1 MCNISVGWWNYQVSL
16 LEKKTSSTWVHPDR
30 PPNDLIPVIWRKVQQ
45 FFVLRNCNFWI
56 GTSPKP
62 VDSGLVAHEGDP
74 GSYSGYSAHCWLRL
88 PSCVSLD
95 YTDTSCVLTSQA
107 IVVSLLTTQ
116 TQAVSLCVSSFCIR
130 SCTPQG
136 GKWSSVMPRSDKIE
150 DWENDGEE
158 VLNVPYLGFKN
169 PLIPSAAHFF
179 WAPSLFGQ
187 LQMPT
192 GGCCFHEC
200 LL

>member
-1 MCNISVGWWNYQVSL
+1 MISSRQFGGKSSSSSFYATPTSESVLPRNLLTADWWRR
-16 LEKKTSSTWVHPDR
+16 HD
-30 PPNDLIPVIWRKVQQ
+30 
-45 FFVLRNCNFWI
+45 
-56 GTSPKP
+56 
-62 VDSGLVAHEGDP
+62 GDP

-95 YTDTSCVLTSQA
+95 YTDTSCVLTTQA

-116 TQAVSLCVSSFCIR
+116 TQALSLCVSSFCIR

-179 WAPSLFGQ
+179 WAPSLFRQ